1 VINEKHDPRTLS
13 LGQLL
18 SQVCRLTGDR
28 LRVKMEEIGLHKGQG
43 FILFHLWHHD
53 GIAQNVLAQARHVSA
68 ATMTSMLQRME
79 RDGWITRERDSEDQR
94 IVLVRLT
101 GKAKALHE
109 EVRASFR
116 DLEKEVTSVLTKA
129 ERETLRELL
138 VKLHEHLAPEDD
150 PHRHGPF
157 HGGGCHGH
165 GRREER

>member
-1 VINEKHDPRTLS
+1 MSKREHDPQKLS

-53 GIAQNVLAQARHVSA
+53 GIPQNVIAHAMHLSP
-68 ATMTSMLQRME
+68 ATVTNTLQRME
-79 RDGWITRERDSEDQR
+79 RDGWITRQRDADDQR
-94 IVLVRLT
+94 MVRVHLT
-101 GKAKALHE
+101 EKANALHE

-116 DLEKEVTSVLTKA
+116 DLEQEVTSVLTKA

-138 VKLHEHLAPEDD
+138 VKLHEHLAPEDA
-150 PHRHGPF
+150 PHCCGP
-157 HGGGCHGH
+157 CHGH
-165 GRREER
+165 RRKDES

>member
-1 VINEKHDPRTLS
+1 MKEPKHDPRKLT

-53 GIAQNVLAQARHVSA
+53 GIPQNVIAHALHVSP
-68 ATMTSMLQRME
+68 ATVTSMLQRME

-94 IVLVRLT
+94 IVRVYLT
-101 GKAKALHE
+101 KKAKAMRE
-109 EVRASFR
+109 EAREAFR
-116 DLEKEVTSVLTKA
+116 DLEKEVTSVLTKD
-129 ERETLRELL
+129 ERKTLQKLL
-138 VKLHEHLAPEDD
+138 EKLHEHLAPEGD

-157 HGGGCHGH
+157 HGGQRHGH
-165 GRREER
+165 HGKDER

>member
-1 VINEKHDPRTLS
+1 MPKLDRDSRELT

-18 SQVCRLTGDR
+18 LQVCRLTGDR

-53 GIAQNVLAQARHVSA
+53 GIAQNVIAHALHVSP
-68 ATMTSMLQRME
+68 ATVTSMLQRME
-79 RDGWITRERDSEDQR
+79 RDGWITRERDADDQR
-94 IVLVRLT
+94 VVRVHLT
-101 GKAKALHE
+101 EKARALHE

-116 DLEKEVTSVLTKA
+116 DLEKEVTSVLTKG

-138 VKLHEHLAPEDD
+138 VKLHEHLAPEGD

-157 HGGGCHGH
+157 HTGQRHGCHG
-165 GRREER
+165 EDET